1 MLESLKFASRSSML
15 ENKIKE
21 CNLTIIESTH
31 PLIKDKLS
39 KLRDKDT
46 KMKDFRRL
54 LEEVSNLLAFEA
66 TRDLIT
72 EVSSVSTPV
81 AEANLEVLSKHVVV
95 AVPILRAG
103 LAMLPG
109 ITSLLSDIQIGI
121 LGIYR
126 DEKTLRPIS
135 YYKKL
140 PRGISRKS
148 VIILD
153 PMLATGGTMI
163 DAVRLI
169 KKEKPLAIKAL
180 CLIASRQGVD
190 RFSKAHP
197 DVNLFVAAV
206 DEELNDRGFIVP
218 GLGDAGDRYFGTEE
232 EN

>member
-1 MLESLKFASRSSML
+1 MA
-15 ENKIKE
+15 
-21 CNLTIIESTH
+21 IIESTH

-39 KLRDKDT
+39 RLRDKNT
-46 KMKDFRRL
+46 QMKDFRRL

-72 EVSSVSTPV
+72 EVISVSTPI
-81 AEANLEVLSKHVVV
+81 AEANLIALSKHVVV

-109 ITSLLSDIQIGI
+109 ITSLLSDIQIGV

-126 DEKTLRPIS
+126 DEETLKPIS

-140 PRGISRKS
+140 PDHIDQKS
-148 VIILD
+148 VIIID

-163 DAVRLI
+163 DAVNLI
-169 KKEKPLAIKAL
+169 KKQNPIAIKSI
-180 CLIASRQGVD
+180 CLIASREGVK
-190 RFSKAHP
+190 RFALIHP
-197 DVNLFVAAV
+197 DVNLYVAAI
-206 DEELNDRGFIVP
+206 DEELNDKGFIVP